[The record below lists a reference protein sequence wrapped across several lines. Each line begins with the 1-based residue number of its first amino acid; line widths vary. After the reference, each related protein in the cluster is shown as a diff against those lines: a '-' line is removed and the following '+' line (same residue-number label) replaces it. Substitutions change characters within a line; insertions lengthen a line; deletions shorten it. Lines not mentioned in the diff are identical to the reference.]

1 MKTST
6 LVRAW
11 LGLTVAALA
20 LAVPTVAA
28 AGNGHGNG
36 PKDDVID
43 VGNDVGK
50 KGKLKLDKKAPAP
63 AAAPA
68 TAAAEAAADELQSPP
83 VGTVKIWPV
92 INFITG
98 GAQLQVFTLR
108 AVGTRTE
115 IWVANNLTYPNG
127 AADCRN
133 DGSRNVV
140 TTAQTEYL
148 RDQFDVNMYPKET
161 AAFSA
166 PPSRDG
172 SNATLPGQVPP
183 ALGITPDYY
192 KGPGSK
198 IVTLVANFQDENY
211 FDINFPSYVA
221 GYHSSGINA
230 FVDRNV
236 MSIDSFDWLHR
247 TGANPPHE
255 PSATLCNNKP
265 GQPFKYEGVF
275 AHEYQHLL
283 EFWASPGEATWVN
296 EGLSDYAISV
306 TGYGFPARTIDE
318 FAWDGHIQTFLG
330 WRTVVTPQNLIPQ
343 PNGGAENS
351 LTVWEDQGNLETL
364 ADYGAAWEF
373 MEFLNQ
379 RYGPAFMTDLHNE
392 DVNGLEGLQ
401 VVLDKYLTGTTT
413 RQLIHEWAAM
423 VAVDR
428 SIDDGAKL
436 RGATREADYQV
447 SSLHSA
453 VNLDNPQS
461 YSTPGA
467 PPNGS
472 DYVRLRDGAGNAL
485 SATAIRSLEFSGP
498 THHAA
503 EPLAWTSELQA
514 GDAVL
519 SAGAAA
525 DIDRS
530 IVRPIA
536 VPASGDRSLVFDTK
550 YNIEQDWDF
559 GIVQVST
566 DGGLRW
572 TSLAGTGTTTQ
583 HNGNALGSIVAQLP
597 GFSGVS
603 DWSTRTF
610 DLTAYAGKTVLLR
623 FRMMTDEFTLGNNP
637 DESGAGWWIDD
648 VRVGGQLVSDGTL
661 AGWATPA
668 PPIESYTV
676 QLVAFNGTSQT
687 ILSQVPLTNGRTA
700 TLSGGE
706 LRRLI
711 GDEATSVGAI
721 VMYDE
726 STQGINAYAPY
737 QLRVNGVLQPGG

>member
-1 MKTST
+1 M
-6 LVRAW
+6 
-11 LGLTVAALA
+11 
-20 LAVPTVAA
+20 
-28 AGNGHGNG
+28 
-36 PKDDVID
+36 
-43 VGNDVGK
+43 
-50 KGKLKLDKKAPAP
+50 
-63 AAAPA
+63 
-68 TAAAEAAADELQSPP
+68 
-83 VGTVKIWPV
+83 
-92 INFITG
+92 
-98 GAQLQVFTLR
+98 
-108 AVGTRTE
+108 
-115 IWVANNLTYPNG
+115 
-127 AADCRN
+127 
-133 DGSRNVV
+133 
-140 TTAQTEYL
+140 
-148 RDQFDVNMYPKET
+148 
-161 AAFSA
+161 
-166 PPSRDG
+166 
-172 SNATLPGQVPP
+172 
-183 ALGITPDYY
+183 
-192 KGPGSK
+192 
-198 IVTLVANFQDENY
+198 
-211 FDINFPSYVA
+211 
-221 GYHSSGINA
+221 
-230 FVDRNV
+230 
-236 MSIDSFDWLHR
+236 
-247 TGANPPHE
+247 
-255 PSATLCNNKP
+255 
-265 GQPFKYEGVF
+265 
-275 AHEYQHLL
+275 
-283 EFWASPGEATWVN
+283 
-296 EGLSDYAISV
+296 
-306 TGYGFPARTIDE
+306 
-318 FAWDGHIQTFLG
+318 
-330 WRTVVTPQNLIPQ
+330 
-343 PNGGAENS
+343 
-351 LTVWEDQGNLETL
+351 
-364 ADYGAAWEF
+364 
-373 MEFLNQ
+373 
-379 RYGPAFMTDLHNE
+379 
-392 DVNGLEGLQ
+392 
-401 VVLDKYLTGTTT
+401 
-413 RQLIHEWAAM
+413 
-423 VAVDR
+423 
-428 SIDDGAKL
+428 
-436 RGATREADYQV
+436 
-447 SSLHSA
+447 
-453 VNLDNPQS
+453 NLDNPES

-519 SAGAAA
+519 SAAAA

-700 TLSGGE
+700 TLSAGS
-706 LRRLI
+706 
-711 GDEATSVGAI
+711 SVG
-721 VMYDE
+721 
-726 STQGINAYAPY
+726 
-737 QLRVNGVLQPGG
+737 